1 MISTASAIDFWS
13 ATEISHDRHERL
25 VEHAA
30 IRQISDQSAECLVQ
44 SWDQRMRCRARM
56 TWNTV
61 CVGGKIQVVVPAG
74 VIHGDKGD
82 AALDQSAGKEALL
95 ADVVAA

>member
-1 MISTASAIDFWS
+1 
-13 ATEISHDRHERL
+13 
-25 VEHAA
+25 
-30 IRQISDQSAECLVQ
+30 
-44 SWDQRMRCRARM
+44 M

-61 CVGGKIQVVVPAG
+61 CVGGEIQVVVPAG